1 MPSSLR
7 QHWDHSGPQAIQC
20 YDKFMLTPLRRDLL
34 LGFLAGLFGGVIF
47 AWALESQDMMVDRTG
62 LLGLQS
68 AGAGLIA
75 HLLVSAILGA
85 VFAGIFRFQTESFAA
100 TLSTG
105 ILFGLLW
112 WIAGPLTLSPFLTG
126 QPPTWSAPEAA
137 HAFPFLIGYL
147 LFGAVIGTS
156 FYFLKWLADRYQ
168 WLPVVTTPRPK
179 TPKRI
184 VILGG
189 GFGGVAAAQRLEKLT
204 GGRNSPVSIES
215 TLVSHSNYLLFT
227 PMLAEVAGSSL
238 EAQHISAPVR
248 ASCPHTRFHRAVVE
262 AIDTETQDV
271 YVTRGSNMA
280 AEALPYDHLVL
291 ALGAVPNYFGLPGMV
306 EHSFSLKSLEDA
318 TRLRNHVISLLE
330 RADVENDPVERQRQL
345 TFVVAGGGFA
355 GTEIIAELYDLS
367 FNVLRYYPRVDPTEL
382 SFILIHSRERIL
394 PELSPGLAEYALH
407 KLQARGI
414 KFLLQTRV
422 SGATASAVLL
432 QDGRSIPTYTIVWTA
447 GSQPNP
453 LLRTLSCDRDRRG
466 AVITDETLQVQG
478 LANVWAIGD
487 CAQIPDAYNE
497 DQACPPT
504 AQHALRQGKVAA
516 ENIMA
521 VLRGE
526 KPKPFQYQAIG
537 LLVALGYRTGAAE
550 LMGRRFSGLL
560 AWFMWRS
567 IYLLKLPGLE
577 KKVRVLL
584 DWILDLFFS
593 RDIVLTVDTTTPA
606 KRLEEKQ
613 DGSA

>member
-1 MPSSLR
+1 
-7 QHWDHSGPQAIQC
+7 
-20 YDKFMLTPLRRDLL
+20 MLTPLRRDFL
-34 LGFLAGLFGGVIF
+34 LGSLAGLLGGVIF
-47 AWALESQDMMVDRTG
+47 AWALESQDMMVDHAG
-62 LLGLQS
+62 LLGLKS
-68 AGAGLIA
+68 VGVGLIA
-75 HLLVSAILGA
+75 HFLISAILGA
-85 VFAGIFRFQTESFAA
+85 GFAGIFRFQTESFAA

-126 QPPTWSAPEAA
+126 QLPTWSAFEAA

-147 LFGAVIGTS
+147 LFGAVIGIS
-156 FYFLKWLADRYQ
+156 FYILRWLSIRYQ
-168 WLPVVTTPRPK
+168 WFPIVAAPRPDI
-179 TPKRI
+179 PKRV

-189 GFGGVAAAQRLEKLT
+189 GFAGVAAAQRLEKLT
-204 GGRNSPVSIES
+204 VGRNNPVSIDR
-215 TLVSHSNYLLFT
+215 TLISHSNYLLFT

-248 ASCPHTRFHRAVVE
+248 ASCPHTRFQRATVE
-262 AIDTETQDV
+262 AIDTEKQDV
-271 YVTRGSNMA
+271 YVISGPNMA
-280 AEALPYDHLVL
+280 AEVLPYDHLVL
-291 ALGAVPNYFGLPGMV
+291 ALGAVPKYFDLPGMA

-355 GTEIIAELYDLS
+355 GAEIVAELHDLS
-367 FNVLRYYPRVDPTEL
+367 FNVLRYYPRVDPSEL

-394 PELSPGLAEYALH
+394 PELSPGLADYAQD

-432 QDGRSIPTYTIVWTA
+432 QDGRKIPTYTIVWTA
-447 GSQPNP
+447 GNQPNP
-453 LLRTLSCDRDRRG
+453 LLRTLPCEHNRRG
-466 AVITDETLQVQG
+466 AAITDETLQVQG

-487 CAQIPDAYNE
+487 CAQIPDVYNKG
-497 DQACPPT
+497 QACPST
-504 AQHALRQGKVAA
+504 AQHALREGKVAA
-516 ENIMA
+516 ENIIA

-526 KPKPFQYQAIG
+526 KPKPFKYKAIG
-537 LLVALGYRTGAAE
+537 LLVALGHRTGAAE
-550 LMGRRFSGLL
+550 LMGRHFSGLL

-567 IYLLKLPGLE
+567 VYLFKLPGLE

-584 DWILDLFFS
+584 DWTLDLFFS
-593 RDIVLTVDTTTPA
+593 RDIVLTVDTTMLTQQP
-606 KRLEEKQ
+606 EENQ

>member
-1 MPSSLR
+1 
-7 QHWDHSGPQAIQC
+7 
-20 YDKFMLTPLRRDLL
+20 
-34 LGFLAGLFGGVIF
+34 
-47 AWALESQDMMVDRTG
+47 MMVDRAG
-62 LLGLQS
+62 LLGLNS

-75 HLLVSAILGA
+75 HFLISAFLGA
-85 VFAGIFRFQTESFAA
+85 GFAGIFRFQTESYAA

-112 WIAGPLTLSPFLTG
+112 WIVGPLTLSPFLMG
-126 QPPTWSAPEAA
+126 QSPTWSASEAA
-137 HAFPFLIGYL
+137 HDFPFLIGYL
-147 LFGAVIGTS
+147 LFGAVTGTS
-156 FYFLKWLADRYQ
+156 FYILKWLAFRYQ
-168 WLPVVTTPRPK
+168 WFPIAADPRPD
-179 TPKRI
+179 TPKRV

-204 GGRNSPVSIES
+204 GGRNGSVSIES

-248 ASCPHTRFHRAVVE
+248 ASCPHTRFLRAAVD
-262 AIDTETQDV
+262 AIDTETQAV
-271 YVTRGSNMA
+271 YVHRGSNIA

-291 ALGAVPNYFGLPGMV
+291 ALGAVPNYFGLPGMA

-318 TRLRNHVISLLE
+318 MRLRNHVISLLE
-330 RADVENDPVERQRQL
+330 RADMENDPVERQRQL

-355 GTEIIAELYDLS
+355 GAEIVAELFDLS
-367 FNVLRYYPRVDPTEL
+367 FSVLRYYPRVDPTEL
-382 SFILIHSRERIL
+382 SFILVHSRERIL
-394 PELSPGLAEYALH
+394 PELSPGLADYALR

-414 KFLLQTRV
+414 KFMLQTRV

-432 QDGRSIPTYTIVWTA
+432 QDGRAIPTYTIVWT
-447 GSQPNP
+447 GGNQPNP
-453 LLRTLSCDRDRRG
+453 LLRTLPCERNRRG
-466 AVITDETLQVQG
+466 AVITGETLQVQG

-497 DQACPPT
+497 GQAYPPT
-504 AQHALRQGKVAA
+504 AQHALREGKVAA

-526 KPKPFQYQAIG
+526 KPKPFQYKAIG
-537 LLVALGYRTGAAE
+537 LLVVLGHRTGAAE

-567 IYLLKLPGLE
+567 VYLFKLPGLE

-593 RDIVLTVDTTTPA
+593 RDIVLTVDPTMPA
-606 KRLEEKQ
+606 KQQLEEKQ